1 MPEQIEHFDQQ
12 VFLFLNSLHCPFLDP
27 VMHALS
33 GKLIWA
39 PLYAAILTWIA
50 IKEKKQFYFFLIFIL
65 LSVLLAD
72 RGSVLIKNLVLR
84 PRPCHEPALEGL
96 VHTINGECG
105 GMYGF
110 VSSHAANSFN
120 VAFISLLMIRKTW
133 YTVSIVFWALLVG
146 YTRIY
151 LGVHY
156 SGDVLCGS
164 IYGALV
170 GWFCY
175 SLYIYT
181 EKWIKE
187 YKSKDLTTKDTK
199 VYTKDH

>member
-1 MPEQIEHFDQQ
+1 
-12 VFLFLNSLHCPFLDP
+12 
-27 VMHALS
+27 MHSLS
-33 GKLIWA
+33 GKLIWV

-50 IKEKKQFYFFLIFIL
+50 IKEKKQFYLFLLFVL
-65 LSVLLAD
+65 LSVLMAD
-72 RGSVLIKNLVLR
+72 RGSVLIKNLVMR

-96 VHTINGECG
+96 VYTINGECG

-120 VAFISLLMIRKTW
+120 VAFISLLIIRKSW
-133 YTVSIVFWALLVG
+133 YTVFIIFWALVVG

-170 GWFCY
+170 GWFSY
-175 SLYIYT
+175 SLYIYS
-181 EKWIKE
+181 EKGIRE
-187 YKSKDLTTKDTK
+187 YKLKDLTTKDTK
-199 VYTKDH
+199 DH

>member
-1 MPEQIEHFDQQ
+1 MLEKIEHLDQQ
-12 VFLFLNSLHCPFLDP
+12 VFLFLNSLHYSFLDP

-33 GKLIWA
+33 GKIIWV
-39 PLYAAILTWIA
+39 PLYVSILVFIA
-50 IKEKKQFYFFLIFIL
+50 VKEKKQFFLILVFIL
-65 LSVLLAD
+65 LSVLMAD
-72 RGSVLIKNLVLR
+72 RGSVIIKNLVMRL
-84 PRPCHEPALEGL
+84 RPCHEPALEGL
-96 VHTINGECG
+96 VYTLNGECG

-110 VSSHAANSFN
+110 VSSHAANAFN
-120 VAFISLLMIRKTW
+120 VAFISLLFIRKAW
-133 YTVSIVFWALLVG
+133 YTAFIIFWALVVG

-175 SLYIYT
+175 SMYQYTNNIIKNRRTYT
-181 EKWIKE
+181 ENTE
-187 YKSKDLTTKDTK
+187 
-199 VYTKDH
+199 DHRVPQS

>member
-1 MPEQIEHFDQQ
+1 MLEHLEHLDQQ
-12 VFLFLNSLHCPFLDP
+12 IFLFLNSLHYNWLDP
-27 VMHALS
+27 VMYTLS
-33 GKLIWA
+33 GKLIWV
-39 PLYAAILTWIA
+39 PLYVAILTWIA
-50 IKEKKQFYFFLIFIL
+50 VKKKKQFFLILVFIL

-72 RGSVLIKNLVLR
+72 RGSVLIKNLVMR

-96 VHTINGECG
+96 VYIVNGKCG

-110 VSSHAANSFN
+110 VSSHAANAFN
-120 VAFISLLMIRKTW
+120 VALISLLFIRKNWFTFF
-133 YTVSIVFWALLVG
+133 IIIWALVVG

-175 SLYIYT
+175 SAYVLSARRRMIQKT
-181 EKWIKE
+181 GQDII
-187 YKSKDLTTKDTK
+187 
-199 VYTKDH
+199 

>member
-1 MPEQIEHFDQQ
+1 MLEHLEHLDQQ
-12 VFLFLNSLHCPFLDP
+12 IFLFLNSLHYNWLDP
-27 VMHALS
+27 VMYTLS
-33 GKLIWA
+33 GKLIWV
-39 PLYAAILTWIA
+39 PLYVAILTWIA
-50 IKEKKQFYFFLIFIL
+50 VKEKKQFFLILVFIL

-72 RGSVLIKNLVLR
+72 RGSVLIKNLVMR

-96 VHTINGECG
+96 VYIVNGKCG

-110 VSSHAANSFN
+110 VSSHAANAFN
-120 VAFISLLMIRKTW
+120 VALISLLFIRKNWFTFF
-133 YTVSIVFWALLVG
+133 IIIWALVVG

-175 SLYIYT
+175 SAY
-181 EKWIKE
+181 
-187 YKSKDLTTKDTK
+187 
-199 VYTKDH
+199 VYTARRRMIQKTGQDII